1 MISFV
6 KKAIVLVPVVAS
18 TFSSPET
25 LTITLEGQRF
35 APAEIRAHPGDTLRF
50 VNGNGGPHNV
60 EFPTDSV
67 PKDARKLFEKVM
79 PGGRSKLGPTSSPL
93 FIDPDEKYVM
103 VVPDVPAG
111 RYAFVCLPHAAGNMR
126 GGLTVVRD

>member
-6 KKAIVLVPVVAS
+6 KKAIVLVPVVAAA
-18 TFSSPET
+18 FSSPDS
-25 LTITLEGQRF
+25 LTVKLEGQRF
-35 APAEIRAHPGDTLRF
+35 IPAEVRAHPGDTLRF

-67 PKDARKLFEKVM
+67 PKDARKPFEKVM
-79 PGGRSKLGPTSSPL
+79 SGGRSKLGPTSSPL
-93 FIDPDEKYVM
+93 LIDPAETYVM

-111 RYAFVCLPHAAGNMR
+111 RYAFVCVPHAAGNMR
-126 GGLTVVRD
+126 GGLTVVRE